1 MTEYDLAGLAERAN
15 DRHVVIVGG
24 GVSGLVAARE
34 MARLGI
40 HATVLEASER
50 PGGAVRSG
58 EVAGIRLDLGAE
70 SFATRGG
77 HVQKLIDDLG
87 LAGDVVEPD
96 HSAGGAWVAGVPG
109 IGSAPLPKGGILGIP
124 ANPFADDVRRVIGWG
139 GSWRAYMDRLRPN
152 LRIGHAT
159 SLGQLVRSRMGEK
172 VLDRL
177 VAPVTSGVYSA
188 SADDIDPAIAAPGLN
203 GAMTRTGTLSGAV
216 LELLEQR
223 KQASAKAPGGAVK
236 GLRGGMGRLIE
247 ALVADIT
254 ERGSEVRTGITV
266 TGITAGEERA
276 WRVNTDQLEA
286 IEATEDAAA
295 ETEQRPVVL
304 DADAVIIATEEG
316 PARHLLAPLVADLAA
331 EPEAPGPAVSIVTL
345 VIDLPALAAAPR
357 GTGVLTVPG
366 SHTAKALTHAS
377 AKWAWVR
384 EAAPDG
390 THVVRV
396 SFGSVAENPATDGL
410 TPQQQT
416 ELAREQASKL
426 LGMELPADSIRG
438 SRLERFQQSQPAA
451 THGHREQTEKA
462 RSAIRTIDTIGAV
475 GAWLAGTGLAQ
486 VVPDA
491 VEETDRVRRAVLF
504 GGTE

>member
-1 MTEYDLAGLAERAN
+1 VNEYDLAELAERAG
-15 DRHVVIVGG
+15 DRHVVIVGAG
-24 GVSGLVAARE
+24 ASGLVAARE

-40 HATVLEASER
+40 RVTVIEAAER
-50 PGGAVRSG
+50 AGGAIRSG
-58 EVAGIRLDLGAE
+58 DVAGIRLDLGAE

-77 HVQKLIDDLG
+77 HVQTLVDELG
-87 LAGDVVEPD
+87 LSGDVVEPD

-109 IGSAPLPKGGILGIP
+109 VGAAPLPKGGVLGIP

-159 SLGQLVRSRMGEK
+159 SLGRLVRSRMGAK

-188 SADDIDPAIAAPGLN
+188 VADDIDPAIAAPGLN
-203 GAMTRTGTLSGAV
+203 TALTRTGTLSGAV
-216 LELLEQR
+216 LELQERR
-223 KQASAKAPGGAVK
+223 KSAPGGAVK
-236 GLRGGMGRLIE
+236 GLRGGMGRLVD
-247 ALVADIT
+247 ALAADIA
-254 ERGSEVRTGITV
+254 ERGGEVRLGVAV
-266 TGITAGEERA
+266 TEIAEGDETA
-276 WRVNTDQLEA
+276 WRVVTDHA
-286 IEATEDAAA
+286 STDDDGA
-295 ETEQRPVVL
+295 ETPLVL
-304 DADAVIIATEEG
+304 DADAVIVATEEA
-316 PARHLLAPLVADLAA
+316 PARRLLAPLVGSALAA
-331 EPEAPGPAVSIVTL
+331 EPPTPGPAVAIVTL
-345 VIDLPALAAAPR
+345 VVDLPALDAAPR

-366 SHTAKALTHAS
+366 SHRAKALTHAT

-396 SFGSVAENPATDGL
+396 SFGSIAEDPATDGL
-410 TPQQQT
+410 TPEQQA
-416 ELAREQASKL
+416 ELAREQASRL
-426 LGMELPADSIRG
+426 LGIEIPAGAIRG

-462 RSAIRTIDTIGAV
+462 REAIRALPTIGAV
-475 GAWLAGTGLAQ
+475 GAWLSGTGLAQ

-491 VEETDRVRRAVLF
+491 KAETDRVRRAVLF
-504 GGTE
+504 GDQ